1 MTFQADTDTRE
12 KSWGQQRAWC
22 AQKEEA
28 CCHGCCTGAST
39 GVRFGSLS
47 PYYPLLLAKTLL
59 LQPRSFMVYCEL
71 IALLSR
77 QSPNCAFAI
86 TFSPREVWRKAAGN
100 SRKIG
105 EAIHWYV
112 LPEYWK
118 FSRYSSWVE
127 PTMSKHHQVLLALI
141 ELSC

>member
-1 MTFQADTDTRE
+1 MTFQADTDTHE

-47 PYYPLLLAKTLL
+47 PYYPLLLAKTLV

-71 IALLSR
+71 FCLDKVLIVPLRSPSLL
-77 QSPNCAFAI
+77 
-86 TFSPREVWRKAAGN
+86 EKY
-100 SRKIG
+100 G
-105 EAIHWYV
+105 E
-112 LPEYWK
+112 K
-118 FSRYSSWVE
+118 
-127 PTMSKHHQVLLALI
+127 LLETL
-141 ELSC
+141 EK